1 MRGIRVMISKFF
13 KVLTISGIIILF
25 SFSVTRAQGTND
37 GSSLKYINTESSE
50 SQSSYVLDADGRKP
64 YILYLQKIESNA
76 DNPEIFAKIKD
87 NNIKLIDYVV
97 GQLELQPDNIKIK
110 SRMESVGVV
119 SILANDEG
127 LKFIKT
133 VKGVKSV
140 SEDKLSSPL
149 LYNSIPR
156 IGGSITSGFPS
167 APTSSGHQYTGD
179 GRAVAIIDSN
189 FSINNPMLV
198 NKIIKSYCHA
208 EAGNGEYSNVIV
220 TSTCGDPYQSTSLG
234 EGCLSTVKGCGHG
247 ILVSSVAAGSETDA
261 TIIGD
266 SNLSPNLYPN
276 PPRQDTYKISGVAKD
291 AKIYSLV
298 SSSILHEKS
307 GQTDLCGDAD
317 ATEECMRFLDS
328 NILNNVDKL
337 IEDLNSGAI
346 SKIDAVNLSIGG
358 STDYHSDRASC
369 DNSASNEAFDIA
381 YPILKSKGVAVVRAA
396 GNDGDI
402 SVPTNTSNANKI
414 DGGACGAGVVIVGA
428 SYTNQDK
435 MASYSNASEQILDL
449 VAPGGDTVPPSL
461 NDAWNNLLV
470 AAHQPGTS
478 TILATRHD
486 SDYSHY
492 YGGTSSAAP
501 HVSGA
506 FAVIRE
512 QHPNI
517 TVDRALKLFKD
528 TADPI
533 TDDRAGYQGNVYKRL
548 NLGEAIKQ
556 SDVYP
561 TLTTLSLDKDDVTA
575 GDTITLTINAVNS
588 SECDINNTVGKVQM
602 LNGQATKSFPATNS
616 EYSVT
621 CKSEYGDVS
630 AAKSVTLTLAQ
641 APLVVAQPQNLSVN
655 DITTNSATIS
665 FTNSTTPTVSSYEAW
680 IASQMVATSSTGTSK
695 LNLSN
700 LQSGKEYT
708 VDIYAVDAGGA
719 KSSAAQI
726 KFSTLVPDVNPS
738 SDTNVNPQ
746 VSEQVDQII
755 NKNNNTESDN
765 AKVKVPSTGA
775 KLLVVLVAAL
785 IIGGVMFAVA
795 ATVNMVKNSKNRQ
808 R

>member
-1 MRGIRVMISKFF
+1 MF
-13 KVLTISGIIILF
+13 KLFKIFTISGIIILF
-25 SFSVTRAQGTND
+25 SFGVTRAQGTND
-37 GSSLKYINTESSE
+37 GSSFKYINTKLSE
-50 SQSSYVLDADGRKP
+50 SQSSYVLDAGGRKP

-97 GQLELQPDNIKIK
+97 GQLELQPDNIEIK

-127 LKFIKT
+127 LKFLKT
-133 VKGVKSV
+133 VKGIRSI
-140 SEDKLSSPL
+140 SEDRINSSL
-149 LYNSIPR
+149 LHNSIPR
-156 IGGSITSGFPS
+156 IGGSINSGFPS
-167 APTSSGHQYTGD
+167 TPTSSGHQYTGD

-189 FSINNPMLV
+189 FSSTNPMLTG
-198 NKIIKSYCHA
+198 KIIKSYCYA
-208 EAGNGEYSNVIV
+208 ESGKGEFNNAIA
-220 TSTCGDPYQSTSLG
+220 TSSCGEPYQSTSLG
-234 EGCLSTVKGCGHG
+234 EGCLSTVEGCGHG
-247 ILVSSVAAGSETDA
+247 ILVSSVAAGSEVDA

-266 SNLSPNLYPN
+266 NNLSPTLYPN
-276 PPRQDTYKISGVAKD
+276 PPHQDTYKISGVAKG
-291 AKIYSLV
+291 AKIYSLA

-307 GQTDLCGDAD
+307 GQTDLCGDPD
-317 ATEECMRFLDS
+317 ITEECVRFLDS
-328 NILNNVDKL
+328 NVLNNMNKL
-337 IEDLNSGAI
+337 IEDLNSGTI
-346 SKIDAVNLSIGG
+346 NKVDAVNLSIGG

-369 DNSASNEAFDIA
+369 DNSASNEAFDDIA

-402 SVPTNTSNANKI
+402 SVPINASNANKI
-414 DGGACGAGVVIVGA
+414 DGSSCGAGVVIVGA

-449 VAPGGDTVPPSL
+449 VAPGGDTVPPSI

-492 YGGTSSAAP
+492 FGGTSSAAP

-548 NLGEAIKQ
+548 NLGEAVKQ

-588 SECDINNTVGKVQM
+588 SECDINNTVGKIQV

-641 APLVVAQPQNLSVN
+641 APLVVAPPQNLSVN
-655 DITTNSATIS
+655 DITTSSATIS

-680 IASQMVATSSTGTSK
+680 IASQKVATSSTGTSK

-726 KFSTLVPDVNPS
+726 KFSTLVPEVNPS

-785 IIGGVMFAVA
+785 IIGGVIFAVA